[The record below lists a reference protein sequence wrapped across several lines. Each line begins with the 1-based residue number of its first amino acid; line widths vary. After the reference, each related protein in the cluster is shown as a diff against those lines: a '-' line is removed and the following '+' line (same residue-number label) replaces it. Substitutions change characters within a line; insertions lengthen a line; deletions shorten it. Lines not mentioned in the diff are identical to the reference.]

1 MPSVVLIQPL
11 FPSPTIG
18 ELKLQS
24 NDSTNIFYADEV
36 VADNI
41 NLNYGD
47 FAAIEE
53 WGEKVWTHGM
63 KCEAVAIDID
73 AATTV
78 INGLFQDNIGE
89 LIQRDINYEIHIYLW
104 YEEEEETQ

>member
-1 MPSVVLIQPL
+1 MPTVVLIQPL

-53 WGEKVWTHGM
+53 WGGKVWTHGQ
-63 KCEAVAIDID
+63 KWEAVAIDID
-73 AATTV
+73 AV
-78 INGLFQDNIGE
+78 IPLLFIF
-89 LIQRDINYEIHIYLW
+89 
-104 YEEEEETQ
+104 